1 MEETHQ
7 ELGVEALNV
16 QPDPVRFDWLWG
28 YFIPLGFFLVI
39 WGGLSPRKARRV
51 TPVAA
56 LALAL
61 STLAYWSVGFA
72 LHLGGAYAVTGNQA
86 LEGLQALL
94 LMVPEDPNWG
104 VAGLTGL
111 FLAGQEFGPEVYTL
125 FLTYLPLVT
134 TAVILT
140 SLALANLR
148 RWVMLMASLLM
159 GAIVFPV
166 AACWSWGGGWLAHLG
181 DSMALGYG
189 FVDFG
194 GSALVLWLPGIFVL
208 ALWLLQGRDRAT
220 QPPEPP
226 STYAPLLANLG
237 AILVGIGWLGWELS
251 QPFHMLPAT
260 LDWHR
265 VALNTLL
272 GMAGATLAAQLYAWL
287 ATGHPESLLASQGQI
302 AGWGAV
308 LASAPFV
315 PGWAALALGT
325 LAGFAFPLVRY
336 AIEAWLHLRDTAG
349 TIALALTSGPLGLLG
364 VALFADGQAGQGW
377 NGYPASSPLPGVAGL
392 FVSGDTAQ
400 LSAQAI
406 GLLAFTL
413 WAAFWG
419 LLLGAASR
427 LSTHNPTTMQHT
439 PATAAAAQPPH
450 ERTETV
456 AEEGPL
462 DETSSVAPS
471 AQGPEQ
477 ILASQASSPSTE
489 QRGKITL

>member
-1 MEETHQ
+1 MT
-7 ELGVEALNV
+7 LGN
-16 QPDPVRFDWLWG
+16 
-28 YFIPLGFFLVI
+28 
-39 WGGLSPRKARRV
+39 
-51 TPVAA
+51 
-56 LALAL
+56 
-61 STLAYWSVGFA
+61 
-72 LHLGGAYAVTGNQA
+72 
-86 LEGLQALL
+86 
-94 LMVPEDPNWG
+94 
-104 VAGLTGL
+104 
-111 FLAGQEFGPEVYTL
+111 
-125 FLTYLPLVT
+125 
-134 TAVILT
+134 
-140 SLALANLR
+140 
-148 RWVMLMASLLM
+148 
-159 GAIVFPV
+159 
-166 AACWSWGGGWLAHLG
+166 
-181 DSMALGYG
+181 G

-208 ALWLLQGRDRAT
+208 ALWLLQDRGRVT

-237 AILVGIGWLGWELS
+237 AVLVGIGWLGWELS

-287 ATGHPESLLASQGQI
+287 ATGHPESLLASQGQV

-315 PGWAALALGT
+315 PSWAALALGT

-336 AIEAWLHLRDTAG
+336 AIEAWLHLRDAAG

-392 FVSGDTAQ
+392 FVSGNTAQ

-406 GLLAFTL
+406 GLFAFTL

-427 LSTHNPTTMQHT
+427 LSTHKPTAPMLHT
-439 PATAAAAQPPH
+439 PATAAAAQPPL
-450 ERTETV
+450 ERTENAARTPLKRGHWTGHHLLPHQHK
-456 AEEGPL
+456 GPSRFTRPHL
-462 DETSSVAPS
+462 HRQNSGGRQLYEDHRRQS
-471 AQGPEQ
+471 QGPAALFRTWTGHPSHDQ
-477 ILASQASSPSTE
+477 PSQSCALQHPGDRHPPRSGPGDL
-489 QRGKITL
+489 R